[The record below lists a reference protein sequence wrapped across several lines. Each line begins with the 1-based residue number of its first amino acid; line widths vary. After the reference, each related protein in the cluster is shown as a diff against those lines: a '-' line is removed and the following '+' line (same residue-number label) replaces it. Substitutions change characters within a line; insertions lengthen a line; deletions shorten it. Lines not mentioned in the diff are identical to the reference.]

1 MFIDELDE
9 MSERYSAKIYSA
21 KQQPYKNYYDDY
33 DEEGYCCVDYEHKYR
48 CESHEDYYRHEE
60 EK

>member
-1 MFIDELDE
+1 MDEFDDGY
-9 MSERYSAKIYSA
+9 SELYETMEFYSAEI
-21 KQQPYKNYYDDY
+21 DDY
-33 DEEGYCCVDYEHKYR
+33 DEDGYCCVDYEHKYR